1 MENPDKNAERIE
13 LQKMSNANFIIKF
26 LCAVHRFFFRVEK
39 YHLLLHSIGRA
50 IKLSVQNR
58 LKLFLFQKDEDKIL
72 HNYEN
77 YEIISLSHLISQ
89 GL

>member
-1 MENPDKNAERIE
+1 MENHDKNAERIE
-13 LQKMSNANFIIKF
+13 LQKMSNANFIFKF
-26 LCAVHRFFFRVEK
+26 LCSSQVLFRVEK

-50 IKLSVQNR
+50 IKLSIQNR
-58 LKLFLFQKDEDKIL
+58 LKLFLFQKDKDKIL

-77 YEIISLSHLISQ
+77 YEIISLSHLISL